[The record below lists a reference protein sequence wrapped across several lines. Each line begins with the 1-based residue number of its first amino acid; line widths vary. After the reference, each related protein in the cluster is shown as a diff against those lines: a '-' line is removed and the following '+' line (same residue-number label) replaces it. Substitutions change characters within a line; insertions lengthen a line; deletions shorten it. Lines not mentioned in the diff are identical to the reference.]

1 LSKQG
6 YDIFNENDSFYQDIC
21 STYKSENGTDVLLS
35 DRKSDFYNPNETTCQ
50 ANCHYSS
57 YLSDVQY
64 LKCECG
70 VINEDMDTE
79 KPEKFTGKVIFT
91 SFYNVL
97 KYSNFGVLKCY
108 KLVFNL
114 KILINNYGS
123 IIIII
128 YFLPYLICLLVFI
141 FKGLSPIKIDIGK
154 LLLRIHPSEQ
164 NCDKPL
170 NNSIIIHKKD
180 KVTNHMNKNNI
191 RKQKKRKSSQID
203 YKDNKIE
210 SSKSNNTKFRKC
222 SSQKFIYNNHR
233 HKDIKK
239 TNKIK
244 IINLA
249 VPPKN
254 NKHDHQNY
262 EKENEIQNLY
272 LRKRNKSKTKKTFR
286 ANLDNTSITIHKTHS
301 LNSKRRIADNT
312 NNDTPNF
319 FQKINNKHSKNK
331 LEKIENMDKK
341 EEEKLSDFE
350 LNDLE
355 YIEAIELDKRPFSQ
369 IYWSTLKREH
379 IILFTFFSWDDYN
392 IIYVKIARFIFLL
405 STDMAMNVVFFS
417 DDSMH
422 KIYLNYGKYDFVQQ
436 IPQIVYS
443 TAISQLLEVFLCF
456 LSLTDKYFYQIK
468 NLKNDKK
475 HRNDIIFRIFRCIKI
490 KLIIFYVFTFI
501 LLAFYWYFITAF
513 CAVYQ
518 NTQIIF
524 IKDSI
529 SSFFTGLL
537 YPFVLYM
544 IPSLLRIFV
553 LINGKKMRLNFLYKL
568 SDIIPIF

>member
-1 LSKQG
+1 
-6 YDIFNENDSFYQDIC
+6 
-21 STYKSENGTDVLLS
+21 
-35 DRKSDFYNPNETTCQ
+35 
-50 ANCHYSS
+50 
-57 YLSDVQY
+57 
-64 LKCECG
+64 LK
-70 VINEDMDTE
+70 N
-79 KPEKFTGKVIFT
+79 
-91 SFYNVL
+91 
-97 KYSNFGVLKCY
+97 SNFGVLKCY
-108 KLVFNL
+108 KLVFDL
-114 KILINNYGS
+114 KTFINNYGS
-123 IIIII
+123 IIMIV
-128 YFLPYLICLLVFI
+128 YFLTYLICLLVFI
-141 FKGLSPIKIDIGK
+141 FKGLSPIKIEIGR
-154 LLLRIHPSEQ
+154 LLLRIHSSGQ
-164 NCDKPL
+164 NCDKL
-170 NNSIIIHKKD
+170 SNTSIFIHKKD
-180 KVTNHMNKNNI
+180 IVTNNTNKNNFG
-191 RKQKKRKSSQID
+191 KHKKRKSNQID
-203 YKDNKIE
+203 LKDNKIE
-210 SSKSNNTKFRKC
+210 TAKSNNKKFRKY
-222 SSQKFIYNNHR
+222 SSQKFVYNNHR

-239 TNKIK
+239 INKTQ

-254 NKHDHQNY
+254 NKHEHENY
-262 EKENEIQNLY
+262 EKENEIRNIY
-272 LRKRNKSKTKKTFR
+272 LRKRSKSKTRKTFR
-286 ANLDNTSITIHKTHS
+286 ANLDNTLITIHKTHS
-301 LNSKRRIADNT
+301 LNSKRRFADNI
-312 NNDTPNF
+312 NNDIPNL
-319 FQKINNKHSKNK
+319 FQRINNNQSKNK
-331 LEKIENMDKK
+331 LEKVENMDKK

-355 YIEAIELDKRPFSQ
+355 YMEAIELDKRPFSQ

-392 IIYVKIARFIFLL
+392 IIYVKIVRFIFLL

-468 NLKNDKK
+468 NLKNDE
-475 HRNDIIFRIFRCIKI
+475 HRNDIIFRNFRCIKI
-490 KLIIFYVFTFI
+490 KLIIFYVFNFI
-501 LLAFYWYFITAF
+501 LLAFYWYFISAF

-524 IKDSI
+524 IKDSV

-553 LINGKKMRLNFLYKL
+553 LINGKKMRLNFIYKL